1 VGDQSHEEGRH
12 LPLFELATK
21 QHGVVSTRQ
30 LDRLGYSKSSASK
43 AAMVGR
49 LRRIHRGV
57 YAVGNE
63 LLTWEGRCMAAV
75 LAARPAV
82 ASHLSAGW
90 LWGLLRSRPGTV
102 HLTAPAP
109 RRAKRPFVVHCAD
122 LPGRDRWTLEDIPVT
137 SLARTLLDLAAM
149 LSPAQLERAL
159 ERAEELGRFDLV
171 ALEDVLGR
179 AGHHSGVANLRR
191 ALASYRDQDPTFERS
206 KLEGRFRRLVKRAGL
221 PAPSMNFNVF
231 GYELDAYWEPERFV
245 VELDVYETHGSHAA
259 FERDRLRQ
267 EDLKLKGVEMIR
279 VTGPRLD
286 REPTATVERVGAH
299 LAQRR
304 RQLDA
309 DSRAP
314 ADAGSL
320 ELGLAGGP

>member
-1 VGDQSHEEGRH
+1 
-12 LPLFELATK
+12 LLELATR

-30 LDRLGYSKSSASK
+30 LKTLGYGRNSASK
-43 AAMVGR
+43 ANRVGR

-57 YAVGNE
+57 YAVGDE
-63 LLTWEGRCMAAV
+63 RLTWEARCLAAV

-90 LWGLLRSRPGTV
+90 LWGLLRNRPGTIHV
-102 HLTAPAP
+102 TVPAP
-109 RRAKRPFVVHCAD
+109 RRAKRPFVVHFAD
-122 LPGRDRWTLEDIPVT
+122 LPARDRWVLEDIPIT
-137 SLARTLLDLAAM
+137 NLARTLLDLAAI

-159 ERAEELGRFDLV
+159 ERAEELGLFDLV

-179 AGHHSGVANLRR
+179 AGHHPGVAKLRR
-191 ALASYRDQDPTFERS
+191 ALAIYRENLGDPAFERS
-206 KLEGRFRRLVKRAGL
+206 KLERRFHRLVKRAGL
-221 PAPSMNFNVF
+221 PTPSMNFNVA
-231 GYELDAYWEPERFV
+231 GYELDAYWERERFV

-286 REPTATVERVGAH
+286 REPERVMERVAAH
-299 LAQRR
+299 LEQRR
-304 RQLDA
+304 R
-309 DSRAP
+309 
-314 ADAGSL
+314 
-320 ELGLAGGP
+320 ELGR